1 MLPITAM
8 KPTSLIGIHLDLKG
22 MNFKPAYIPQYL
34 ADLASQK
41 VNAILVEY
49 EDVFPF
55 RGIDIA
61 ADRAAVWS
69 RATLQLFLREAKRHP
84 IEVIPLQQCLGHLEY
99 LLAWKRYR
107 HLAEN
112 YNYPSTLRVGDPAA
126 TTLITTLLRQIIE
139 AHPDSRYIHVG
150 MDEAHALHDAAK
162 RLQRDVLDL
171 FLDHLRILIPIVEAA
186 GKTPMVWTD
195 MLEDHFRPDAFKE
208 FQGRAIFASWD
219 YSPIHG
225 LTPAC
230 RFVGGT
236 RVSRTWLNEPENPAA
251 PGIGSGTKFTEDHP
265 PAIQKLLTPYR
276 RGRLYV
282 PGFQLDIWTSRG
294 VKAVF
299 ASAARVS
306 ANQAVLPPYNAL
318 TSNIR
323 GASAAVKRTRQLG
336 QIATSWARG
345 TTWCPP
351 NYCIDLQWP
360 LVAILAESMGAKPKS
375 FWPGIPA
382 KKVDL
387 IIRTLGRCREG
398 WSVESRIADEMDTLT
413 PQLRA
418 HRYEWNSIALMARV
432 LALQRWADY
441 NILEVDFFTANCRPC
456 DSEWQRRINEQTQTL
471 RDIVALRRKVRTHFG
486 KRYTGSAFEEW
497 LRHLFDLHEERIR
510 AGQKVCRAKLKRAR
524 KFYNRK

>member
-1 MLPITAM
+1 MKSAPI
-8 KPTSLIGIHLDLKG
+8 IGVQLDLKG
-22 MNFKPAYIPQYL
+22 MNFKPVYIPQYL

-41 VNAILVEY
+41 VNAVLIEY

-55 RGIDIA
+55 RGLEIA
-61 ADRAAVWS
+61 ADPASVWS
-69 RATLQLFLREAKRHP
+69 RATLQKFLREAKRHR
-84 IEVIPLQQCLGHLEY
+84 IEIIPLQQCLGHLEY
-99 LLAWKRYR
+99 LLGWKKYR
-107 HLAEN
+107 HLAEDWD
-112 YNYPSTLRVGDPAA
+112 YPSTIRTGDPRAV
-126 TTLITTLLRQIIE
+126 TLITNLLQQICE

-150 MDEAHALHDAAK
+150 MDEAHALKLAAK
-162 RLQRDVLDL
+162 RLQKDVLDV
-171 FLDHLRILIPIVEAA
+171 FLDHLRILLPIVEAA

-251 PGIGSGTKFTEDHP
+251 PAIGLGTQFTEDHP
-265 PAIQKLLTPYR
+265 PAIQKLLAPYR
-276 RGRLYV
+276 KGRLYV
-282 PGFQLDIWTSRG
+282 PGFQLDAWTTRG
-294 VKAVF
+294 VPAVF

-306 ANQAVLPPYNAL
+306 ANLSVLPPYNAL
-318 TSNIR
+318 ASNIR
-323 GASAAVKRTRQLG
+323 GATAAVKRTRQLG

-345 TTWCPP
+345 NTWCPP

-360 LVAILAESMGAKPKS
+360 LISLLADTMGAKPQP

-382 KKVDL
+382 KTVDR
-387 IIRTLGRCREG
+387 IIRTLGRCREN
-398 WSVESRIADEMDTLT
+398 WSIESRIADEMDTLA

-418 HRYEWNSIALMARV
+418 HRYEWTSIALMARV
-432 LALQRWADY
+432 LALQRRADY

-456 DSEWQRRINEQTQTL
+456 DSEWQRRINEQNQTL
-471 RDIVALRRKVRTHFG
+471 RDLGTMRRKVRAHFG
-486 KRYTGSAFEEW
+486 KRYAGSAFEEW
-497 LRHLFDLHEERIR
+497 LRHLFDLPEQRIC
-510 AGQKVCRAKLKRAR
+510 AGQKICRAKLKQAR